1 MEASVHQN
9 LTTTTP
15 LSTISPHRVNNNVD
29 ASARRNTGA
38 EDQDQAKASDDLRQ
52 QESRILQQL
61 RERDREV
68 RAHEAAHVAAGRPY
82 IRGGPSYV
90 FQRGPDGRSYA
101 IGGNVHLDTSVV
113 AENPKA
119 TLDKAE
125 TVQRAA
131 LAPIE
136 PSPQDMRV
144 AANAAQM
151 AAQARIEIAVM
162 RREEQQSQVGDRGE
176 SRDTNRSSNAVVP
189 SFGADEPATSTFE
202 QFA

>member
-1 MEASVHQN
+1 MEASVPQN

-15 LSTISPHRVNNNVD
+15 LSTISPHRISN
-29 ASARRNTGA
+29 SADSSVRRETGD
-38 EDQDQAKASDDLRQ
+38 EDQAKVANDQRQ
-52 QESRILQQL
+52 QENKILQQL

-101 IGGNVHLDTSVV
+101 IGGNVHLDTSEV
-113 AENPKA
+113 AKNPKA

-162 RREEQQSQVGDRGE
+162 RREEQQSQVGDRRAE
-176 SRDTNRSSNAVVP
+176 NRDDNRSSNVAIQ
-189 SFGADEPATSTFE
+189 SFGSNEPVTSTFE

>member
-1 MEASVHQN
+1 MEASVPQN
-9 LTTTTP
+9 LTTTSP
-15 LSTISPHRVNNNVD
+15 LSTISPHRVNNTAD
-29 ASARRNTGA
+29 TSARRDMGD
-38 EDQDQAKASDDLRQ
+38 EDQAKATDDLRQ
-52 QESRILQQL
+52 QENRILQQL

-101 IGGNVHLDTSVV
+101 IGGNVHLDTSEV
-113 AENPKA
+113 AKNPKA

-162 RREEQQSQVGDRGE
+162 RREEQQSQVADRRTE
-176 SRDTNRSSNAVVP
+176 SRDNNRSSNASVQP
-189 SFGADEPATSTFE
+189 FGANEPATSTFE